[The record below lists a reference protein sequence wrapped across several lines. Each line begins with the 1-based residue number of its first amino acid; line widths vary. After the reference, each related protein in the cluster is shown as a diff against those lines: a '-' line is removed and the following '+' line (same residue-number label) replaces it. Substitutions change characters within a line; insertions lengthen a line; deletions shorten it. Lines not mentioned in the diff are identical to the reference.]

1 MGRRWSRT
9 SRAYAL
15 ASLVCAALAGASV
28 HAYLGRAAEAAGLG
42 GPPVAIV
49 VAASSIARGA
59 AIRADQLRV
68 TRVPHAYAQPGAID
82 HVSQAAGRIALAAL
96 APGEVVTETRL
107 ARVRAGPVASLTP
120 EGLRAFAVP
129 TSLPRD
135 AVAPGDHIDVL
146 ATYGGGQ
153 PHTETAGAD
162 VEVLLVLAPTAGG
175 SGGLSV
181 PGAGAAATSQSTLIL
196 LVSPD
201 QEERLAYAAA
211 FASLS
216 IAVAPS
222 GG

>member
-9 SRAYAL
+9 SRVYAL

-42 GPPVAIV
+42 PPVPVV
-49 VAASSIARGA
+49 VAESPIARGA
-59 AIRADQLRV
+59 ALRADQLRV
-68 TRVPHAYAQPGAID
+68 TRVPRAYAQPGALD

-129 TSLPRD
+129 TSLPSD
-135 AVAPGDHIDVL
+135 AVAPGDHVDVL

-153 PHTETAGAD
+153 PHTETVASAL
-162 VEVLLVLAPTAGG
+162 EILLVLAPTDAG

-201 QEERLAYAAA
+201 QEDRLAYASA

-216 IAVAPS
+216 IAVASS